1 VALICQFYQFAAC
14 YSFGKLIYYLLNPVG
29 FSLDLSCQNHLFQNY
44 GKKLWEN
51 IMTDKE
57 KQACNCGENHDHD
70 CDDDCDC
77 ESNTITLDME
87 DGTQKDFTILN
98 ILEYNGSQY
107 VALAEEDSEEYDIL
121 RFIEVEDSLEL
132 SIIEDDAE
140 YNAVA
145 EKFDDLFSSEF
156 EDMELMEEE

>member
-1 VALICQFYQFAAC
+1 
-14 YSFGKLIYYLLNPVG
+14 
-29 FSLDLSCQNHLFQNY
+29 
-44 GKKLWEN
+44 
-51 IMTDKE
+51 MTDKE
-57 KQACNCGENHDHD
+57 KKACNCGENHDHD

-87 DGTQKDFTILN
+87 DGTQKDFTVLN
-98 ILEYNGSQY
+98 ILEYNGNQY

-121 RFIEVEDSLEL
+121 RFVEVDDALEL

-156 EDMELMEEE
+156 EDMELLEKE

>member
-1 VALICQFYQFAAC
+1 MDASQEP
-14 YSFGKLIYYLLNPVG
+14 SHFGHLKRI
-29 FSLDLSCQNHLFQNY
+29 FSLPKAAHLKRWLKNKELIMIDKDEKDL
-44 GKKLWEN
+44 
-51 IMTDKE
+51 
-57 KQACNCGENHDHD
+57 HDHA
-70 CDDDCDC
+70 DCDC
-77 ESNTITLDME
+77 NDENCECESDIITLDME